1 MKKRLVLGLMSC
13 VPLFGLSQQFTGF
26 TYDNYSGVHGVL
38 QNPANVAGSKY
49 KVNINFF
56 SLSALAGNNAYEYKN
71 SKFKSFDFSDAEEGV
86 DYFKSDNADKKSL
99 WFNTDIMG
107 PSFMFTSGKK
117 SGVALYTRARTL
129 MNVFN
134 LSDKTFRF
142 LGNGSSDAL
151 YGTDVHEE
159 GLQLKSHAFAEAGLT
174 YGRIIYSTPEHQLK
188 MGITGKYVVGM
199 AAASV
204 YSKKLWVNVEKNDFI
219 NKLEGDLNVRYSDNL
234 DGVDDDFEDVLDKSS
249 GNHGL
254 GLDLGF
260 SYEWRPE
267 NGTWLDRD
275 QTPYKVRVNASIN
288 DIGSVKYKNSAHGN
302 SYTVDASGKTTDDL
316 DKKDG
321 ETFDEYFSRLETVG
335 ILKTATRAADMK
347 VKLPT
352 TFRFDVDYHIYK
364 RLFINAGTIVN
375 MLGKDK
381 NEVSA
386 HYATSFTITP
396 RLEKKWFSLY
406 SPIYYNTVNKD
417 FSWGAGLRAG
427 FLFLGSGSI
436 LSNMFGNQNISQ
448 ADVHLGFTLP
458 IYQRVKT
465 KRHKKEKPVEEVTKT
480 QVAPQPIVET
490 KTIVETKVDTVVK
503 NVEVIKEVNRDKDN
517 DGVVD
522 EKDACPDVPGE
533 LALAGCPDKD
543 KDGIADKDDKCVDVA
558 GVAKYNGCP
567 IPDTDGDGINDEEDK
582 CPQTAGTAKYNGCPI
597 PDTDGDGVND
607 EEDKCPSTPGKPAN
621 NGCPEIKQDVV
632 KKVAVAAKSIY
643 YMSGKDVIQKV
654 SYPKLDVVVKVLK
667 ADPALH
673 ISIEGHTDNK
683 GNAVNN
689 LKLSAK
695 RADAVKNYL
704 IKKGIF
710 ADRIAAQGFGDSKP
724 VAPNTTPAGRTKNRR
739 VELHLN
745 YQ

>member
-1 MKKRLVLGLMSC
+1 M
-13 VPLFGLSQQFTGF
+13 
-26 TYDNYSGVHGVL
+26 
-38 QNPANVAGSKY
+38 
-49 KVNINFF
+49 
-56 SLSALAGNNAYEYKN
+56 AGNNAYEYKN
-71 SKFKSFDFSDAEEGV
+71 SKFKSFDFSKPEENEH
-86 DYFKSDNADKKSL
+86 YFKSDNTDKKSFWL
-99 WFNTDIMG
+99 NTDIMG

-129 MNVFN
+129 LNVFN

-142 LGNGSSDAL
+142 LGKGDADAL
-151 YGTDVHEE
+151 YGTDINEE

-174 YGRIIYSTPEHQLK
+174 YGRIIYSTTEHQLK

-204 YSKKLWVNVEKNDFI
+204 YSKKLSVNVEKNDFI

-234 DGVDDDFEDVLDKSS
+234 DGIDDDFEDVLDKSS

-275 QTPYKVRVNASIN
+275 QTPYKLRVNASIN
-288 DIGSVKYKNSAHGN
+288 DIGSVKYKNSEHGN
-302 SYTVDASGKTTDDL
+302 SYTMDGSGKTTDDL
-316 DKKDG
+316 DKQDG
-321 ETFDEYFSRLETVG
+321 ETFEEYFTRLENQG
-335 ILKTATRAADMK
+335 ILTTATRASDLK

-381 NEVSA
+381 NEASA

-396 RLEKKWFSLY
+396 RLEKKWFSIY
-406 SPIYYNTVNKD
+406 SPIYYNAVNKD
-417 FSWGAGLRAG
+417 LSWGAGLRAG

-436 LSNMFGNQNISQ
+436 LSNMFGSQNISQ
-448 ADVHLGFTLP
+448 ADFHLGFTLP
-458 IYQRVKT
+458 IYQRVRT
-465 KRHKKEKPVEEVTKT
+465 KRHRTRVEKTEPPVETPK
-480 QVAPQPIVET
+480 PQPEVVT
-490 KTIVETKVDTVVK
+490 QTIVVPKTDTVVK
-503 NVEVIKEVNRDKDN
+503 SVEVIKEVNVTRDKDN
-517 DGVVD
+517 DGIID
-522 EKDACPDVPGE
+522 EKDECPEVAGE
-533 LALAGCPDKD
+533 VALAGCPDQD
-543 KDGIADKDDKCVDVA
+543 KDGIADKNDKCIDVA
-558 GVAKYNGCP
+558 GTAKYNGCP

-582 CPQTAGTAKYNGCPI
+582 CPQVAGIAKYNGCPI

-607 EEDKCPSTPGKPAN
+607 EEDKCPATPGKPAN
-621 NGCPEIKQDVV
+621 SGCPEIKQDVV
-632 KKVAVAAKSIY
+632 KKVAIAAKSIY
-643 YMSGKDVIQKV
+643 YMSGKDIIQKV

-667 ADPALH
+667 ADTALH

-683 GNAVNN
+683 GNAVFN

-695 RADAVKNYL
+695 RADAVKKYL
-704 IKKGIF
+704 IKKGIS
-710 ADRIAAQGFGDSKP
+710 ASRITAQGFGDSKP
-724 VAPNTTPAGRTKNRR
+724 VATNATPAGRTKNRR

>member
-26 TYDNYSGVHGVL
+26 TYDNYSGVHGIL

-56 SLSALAGNNAYEYKN
+56 SMSMLAGNNAYELKN
-71 SKFKSFDFSDAEEGV
+71 EKFKNFDFSDLTEDQ
-86 DYFKSDNADKKSL
+86 DYFKSSNGDKKSL
-99 WFNTDIMG
+99 WLNTDIMG

-129 MNVFN
+129 VNVFN

-142 LGNGSSDAL
+142 FGNDDAL
-151 YGTDVHEE
+151 YGTDINEE

-174 YGRIIYSTPEHQLK
+174 YGRIIYNTPEHQLK

-204 YSKKLWVNVEKNDFI
+204 YSKKLLVNIDKNDFI
-219 NKLEGDLNVRYSDNL
+219 NKLEGDLNVRYSENL
-234 DGVDDDFEDVLDKSS
+234 DGVDDDFEDILKKASD
-249 GNHGL
+249 NHGL
-254 GLDLGF
+254 GFDLGF

-288 DIGSVKYKNSAHGN
+288 DIGSVKYKNSEHGN
-302 SYTVDASGKTTDDL
+302 SYVVNASGKTTDDL

-321 ETFDEYFSRLETVG
+321 ETFDEYFTRLESIG
-335 ILKTATRAADMK
+335 IITTQTRADNLK

-352 TFRFDVDYHIYK
+352 TFRFDADYHIYK
-364 RLFINAGTIVN
+364 RLFINAGTIIN
-375 MLGKDK
+375 LLGRNK

-396 RLEKKWFSLY
+396 RLEKKWFSIY
-406 SPIYYNTVNKD
+406 SPIYYNTVNKKM
-417 FSWGAGLRAG
+417 SWGAGLRAG

-436 LSNMFGNQNISQ
+436 LSNMLGSQNVSQ
-448 ADVHLGFTLP
+448 ADFHLGFTLP
-458 IYQRVKT
+458 IFQRVKT
-465 KRHKKEKPVEEVTKT
+465 KRHKPVQKIEEDQPVATKPVEV
-480 QVAPQPIVET
+480 QPQ
-490 KTIVETKVDTVVK
+490 TIVETKVDTVVK
-503 NVEVIKEVNRDKDN
+503 SVEVIKEVNVTHDKDN
-517 DGVVD
+517 DGIVD
-522 EKDACPDVPGE
+522 DKDACPDVAGE
-533 LALAGCPDKD
+533 VALAGCPDKD

-558 GVAKYNGCP
+558 GIAKYNGCP

-621 NGCPEIKQDVV
+621 NGCPEIKQEVV

-683 GNAVNN
+683 GNPAINE
-689 LKLSAK
+689 KLSAK

-704 IKKGIF
+704 IKKGI
-710 ADRIAAQGFGDSKP
+710 AANRIASQGFGDSKP
-724 VAPNTTPAGRTKNRR
+724 VAPNTTAAGRTKNRR

-745 YQ
+745 YE